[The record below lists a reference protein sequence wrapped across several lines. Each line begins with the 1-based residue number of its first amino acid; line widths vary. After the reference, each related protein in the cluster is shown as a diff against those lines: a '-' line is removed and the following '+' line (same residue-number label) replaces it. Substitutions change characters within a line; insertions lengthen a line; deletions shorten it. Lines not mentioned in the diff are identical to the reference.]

1 MILQQNFSLDSSLAK
16 MLLVPLSVAKSD
28 PNPSVGFLFFS
39 ALKTGIS
46 AAVLRSLNSERGGGD
61 TMSYRASFGKK
72 NILVFENDQNGL
84 KTP

>member
-28 PNPSVGFLFFS
+28 PNQAVGFLFFS

-46 AAVLRSLNSERGGGD
+46 AAVLRSLNSERGGGEE
-61 TMSYRASFGKK
+61 SSSIKQ
-72 NILVFENDQNGL
+72 LL
-84 KTP
+84 